1 MPSEPE
7 IPLLFI
13 TGTVGVGKSAV
24 LDEIHDVLCS
34 ADSAH
39 ACIDV
44 DALSHSWPMRGEF
57 NRVSMFENLRC
68 LWANYRAAGA
78 LRLALAGVI
87 ERSTELA
94 AYREV
99 IPGARITVCRL
110 FASEPTRVARLH
122 TREIGS
128 GLPWHVQRTVE
139 LEAVLVATAVHD
151 FEVRNEARSVRDVAL
166 EVLGRAGWLAELAT
180 LPRD

>member
-1 MPSEPE
+1 MPSQPE
-7 IPLLFI
+7 IPLLI
-13 TGTVGVGKSAV
+13 VTGTVGVGKSAV

-57 NRVSMFENLRC
+57 NRISMLENLRC

-78 LRLALAGVI
+78 LRVALAGVI

-94 AYREV
+94 EYGAA

-110 FASEPTRVARLH
+110 VASEATRVARVH

-139 LEAVLVATAVHD
+139 LEAVLVAAALHD
-151 FEVRNEARSVRDVAL
+151 FEVLNEGRCVRDVAL
-166 EVLGRAGWLAELAT
+166 EVLGRAGWLTELAMP
-180 LPRD
+180 PRV